1 MNTLRFPAW
10 MVFLRLLYIIN
21 VYKVDSAATT
31 HNKHIV
37 NGKEIQDNAKKDI
50 FASLDMNTDQKPT
63 EVSAK
68 EMTGSMLI
76 LDNKKNIGS
85 DNSNQTS
92 YFDSGEHPSAV
103 QSISMQDISKNNGT
117 DAIVDFITNV
127 RMSAPDVQEDKH
139 CRRLPLTINFS
150 EIQMLWVNQPQ
161 EYEAYYCEGECSH
174 PLVGENATNHAQ
186 FQSRLHF
193 YKPNLVRD
201 PCCVPTELS
210 DLEIVYYVGK
220 DAKRETIQ
228 GMVVEKCGCR

>member
-1 MNTLRFPAW
+1 MNTLRFPAL

-21 VYKVDSAATT
+21 VSKVDSAATT

-37 NGKEIQDNAKKDI
+37 DGKEIQHNAKKDI
-50 FASLDMNTDQKPT
+50 FASLDMNRDQKPT

-76 LDNKKNIGS
+76 LDNTRNIGS

-92 YFDSGEHPSAV
+92 DFDSGEHPPAV
-103 QSISMQDISKNNGT
+103 QSISMQDIFENNGT
-117 DAIVDFITNV
+117 DAIIDFVTNV
-127 RMSAPDVQEDKH
+127 RMSAPEVQEDTH
-139 CRRLPLTINFS
+139 CRRLPLKIKFR
-150 EIQMLWVNQPQ
+150 EIQMLWIHQPE

-174 PLVGENATNHAQ
+174 PLVGEGVTNHAQ

-193 YKPNLVRD
+193 YEPHIVKD

-210 DLEIVYYVGK
+210 DLDIVYYVGR
-220 DAKRETIQ
+220 DAKNDTMK